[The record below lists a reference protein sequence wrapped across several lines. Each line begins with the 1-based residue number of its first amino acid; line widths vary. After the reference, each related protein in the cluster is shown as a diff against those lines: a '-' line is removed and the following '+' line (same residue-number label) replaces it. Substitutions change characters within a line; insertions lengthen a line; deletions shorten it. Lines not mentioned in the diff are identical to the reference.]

1 LRNTDIF
8 SLDFTTPESLEMF
21 EMQDQLNR
29 VAALTNEAMQLLQD
43 AIDRGCSEESAWR
56 MLASLYLG
64 TGNIPAFNAIEE
76 RHEREFGS
84 TMFRMFHLD
93 KPPRGEHRKLLQM
106 PARVTAGSL
115 PPIEEVLAAC
125 QSADGAAL
133 DFSRVRGADGP
144 GLQELALF
152 LGQLPDNDDRP
163 ELPGMDRFMEGL
175 LRAAESP
182 TGNRL
187 MWDVLFSHQMLV
199 GDEKAFDE
207 LAIRFAVK
215 FGVSPPSFDRRRAG

>member
-1 LRNTDIF
+1 MRNTDIF
-8 SLDFTTPESLEMF
+8 SLDFTTPDSLEIF
-21 EMQDQLNR
+21 EMQDQLHR
-29 VAALTNEAMQLLQD
+29 VTALTNEAMQILQD
-43 AIDRGCSEESAWR
+43 TIDRGCGEESAWR

-84 TMFRMFHLD
+84 TMFRIFHMS
-93 KPPRGEHRKLLQM
+93 KPPRGEHRRLIEM
-106 PARVTAGSL
+106 PARITAGSL
-115 PPIEEVLAAC
+115 PPIEDVLAAC
-125 QSADGAAL
+125 QSPEGAAL

-152 LGQLPDNDDRP
+152 FGQLPDDDDRP
-163 ELPGMDRFMEGL
+163 ELPGIDRFLDGL

-182 TGNRL
+182 AGNRL

-199 GDEKAFDE
+199 GNEKAFDD

-215 FGVSPPSFDRRRAG
+215 FGVSPPPFDRRKPG

>member
-1 LRNTDIF
+1 MRNTDIF

-29 VAALTNEAMQLLQD
+29 VAALTNEAMQILQD
-43 AIDRGCSEESAWR
+43 TLEKGCSEESAWR

-76 RHEREFGS
+76 RHEQEFGS
-84 TMFRMFHLD
+84 TMFRMFHVAR
-93 KPPRGEHRKLLQM
+93 PPRGERRRLLEM
-106 PARVTAGSL
+106 PARITAGSL
-115 PPIEEVLAAC
+115 PPIGAVLDAC
-125 QSADGAAL
+125 RSPEGAAL
-133 DFSRVRGADGP
+133 DFARVRGADGP

-152 LGQLPDNDDRP
+152 LGQLPDGEDRP
-163 ELPGMDRFMEGL
+163 ELPGIERFMEGL
-175 LRAAESP
+175 LRAAESAA
-182 TGNRL
+182 GSRL
-187 MWDVLFSHQMLV
+187 MWDVLFSHQMLI

-215 FGVSPPSFDRRRAG
+215 FGVSPPSFDRRRTG

>member
-21 EMQDQLNR
+21 EMQDQLHR
-29 VAALTNEAMQLLQD
+29 VAALTNEAMQILQD
-43 AIDRGCSEESAWR
+43 TLDRGCSEESAWR

-64 TGNIPAFNAIEE
+64 TGNIPAFNALEQ
-76 RHEREFGS
+76 RHEQEFGS
-84 TMFRMFHLD
+84 TMFRMFRLA
-93 KPPRGEHRKLLQM
+93 KPPRGEHRKVVEL
-106 PARVTAGSL
+106 PPRITAGSL
-115 PPIEEVLAAC
+115 PPVAEVLAAC
-125 QSADGAAL
+125 RSPEGAAL

-152 LGQLPDNDDRP
+152 LGQLPDNEDRP
-163 ELPGMDRFMEGL
+163 ELAGIDRFMDSL

-182 TGNRL
+182 AGSRL
-187 MWDVLFSHQMLV
+187 MWDVLFSHQMLM

-215 FGVSPPSFDRRRAG
+215 FGVSPPSFDRKKTD

>member
-29 VAALTNEAMQLLQD
+29 VAAMTNEAMQILQD
-43 AIDRGCSEESAWR
+43 AVEKGCGEESAWR

-64 TGNIPAFNAIEE
+64 TGNVKAFNELEA
-76 RHEREFGS
+76 RHEREFGT
-84 TMFRMFHLD
+84 TMFRMVRVP
-93 KPPRGEHRKLLQM
+93 KPPRGERRKLFPI

-115 PPIEEVLAAC
+115 PPIEDVLAAC
-125 QSADGAAL
+125 ASLDGAAL

-144 GLQELALF
+144 GLEELARF
-152 LGQLPDNDDRP
+152 FGRLPGDDDRP
-163 ELPGMDRFMEGL
+163 ELPGIETFMDAL

-182 TGNRL
+182 TGSRP
-187 MWDVLFSHQMLV
+187 MWDVLFSYQMLMAN
-199 GDEKAFDE
+199 EKAFDE

-215 FGVSPPSFDRRRAG
+215 FGVSPPSFDRLGNL

>member
-1 LRNTDIF
+1 MRNTDIF

-29 VAALTNEAMQLLQD
+29 VAALTNEAMQILQD
-43 AIDRGCSEESAWR
+43 TLERGCTEESAWR

-64 TGNIPAFNAIEE
+64 TGNIPAFNALEE
-76 RHEREFGS
+76 RHESEFGS
-84 TMFRMFHLD
+84 TMFRMFHAAS
-93 KPPRGEHRKLLQM
+93 PPRGEHRRRLEM
-106 PARVTAGSL
+106 PARITAGSL
-115 PPIEEVLAAC
+115 PAIEDVLAAC
-125 QSADGAAL
+125 RSPEGAAL

-152 LGQLPDNDDRP
+152 LGQLPDHAERP
-163 ELPGMDRFMEGL
+163 ELPGIDRFMEGL

-182 TGNRL
+182 AGSRL

-199 GDEKAFDE
+199 GDEKAFDD

-215 FGVSPPSFDRRRAG
+215 FGVSPPSFDRRANG